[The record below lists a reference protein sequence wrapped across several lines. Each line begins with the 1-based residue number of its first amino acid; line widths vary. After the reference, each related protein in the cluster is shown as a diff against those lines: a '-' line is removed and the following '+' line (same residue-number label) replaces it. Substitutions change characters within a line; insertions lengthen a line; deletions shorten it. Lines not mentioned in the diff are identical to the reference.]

1 MILKVAFKNEDSIKG
16 LQELL
21 NNYPLIKL
29 IELNEISDKINALKL
44 KHYYGAKLS
53 PFACLIDN
61 NGKHIQAF
69 YSENKSFSLDYIKN
83 ELDHWL
89 LYNQIEDGNR
99 RNKKK

>member
-1 MILKVAFKNEDSIKG
+1 MILKVTFKNEDSING

-21 NNYPLIKL
+21 KNYPLVELIKL
-29 IELNEISDKINALKL
+29 SETSDKINALKL

-83 ELDHWL
+83 VLDHWL
-89 LYNQIEDGNR
+89 LYNQIEDGSSR
-99 RNKKK
+99 S

>member
-21 NNYPLIKL
+21 NNYPLIELIKL
-29 IELNEISDKINALKL
+29 SETSDKRNALKL

-83 ELDHWL
+83 VLDHWL
-89 LYNQIEDGNR
+89 LYNPIKDGNSG
-99 RNKKK
+99 N

>member
-61 NGKHIQAF
+61 NGKHVQAF

-83 ELDHWL
+83 VLDHWL
-89 LYNQIEDGNR
+89 LYNPIEDGNSGS
-99 RNKKK
+99 

>member
-1 MILKVAFKNEDSIKG
+1 MILKVAFKNEDSING

-21 NNYPLIKL
+21 KNYPLIEL
-29 IELNEISDKINALKL
+29 IEFNETSNKKNALKL

-53 PFACLIDN
+53 PFACLITN

-83 ELDHWL
+83 VLDHWL
-89 LYNQIEDGNR
+89 LYNPIEDGHS
-99 RNKKK
+99 

>member
-21 NNYPLIKL
+21 NNYPLIALIKL
-29 IELNEISDKINALKL
+29 SETSDKINALKL

-83 ELDHWL
+83 VLDHWL
-89 LYNQIEDGNR
+89 LYNQIEDGSSR
-99 RNKKK
+99 S

>member
-21 NNYPLIKL
+21 NNYPLIEL

-69 YSENKSFSLDYIKN
+69 YSENKSFSLDYIKIV
-83 ELDHWL
+83 LDHWL
-89 LYNQIEDGNR
+89 LYNPIEDGNSGS
-99 RNKKK
+99 

>member
-21 NNYPLIKL
+21 NNYPLIEL
-29 IELNEISDKINALKL
+29 IKLNETSNKINALKL

-61 NGKHIQAF
+61 NGKHVQAF

-83 ELDHWL
+83 VLDHWL
-89 LYNQIEDGNR
+89 LYNPIKDGSSR
-99 RNKKK
+99 S

>member
-21 NNYPLIKL
+21 NNYPLLELIKL
-29 IELNEISDKINALKL
+29 SETSDKINALKL

-83 ELDHWL
+83 VLDHWL
-89 LYNQIEDGNR
+89 LYNQIEDGSSR
-99 RNKKK
+99 S

>member
-1 MILKVAFKNEDSIKG
+1 MILKVAFKNEDSIKD

-21 NNYPLIKL
+21 KNYPLIEL
-29 IELNEISDKINALKL
+29 IEFNETSNKKNALKL

-53 PFACLIDN
+53 PFACLITN

-83 ELDHWL
+83 VLDHWL
-89 LYNQIEDGNR
+89 LYNPIEDGYS
-99 RNKKK
+99 RN

>member
-83 ELDHWL
+83 VLDHWL
-89 LYNQIEDGNR
+89 LYNAIEDGDS
-99 RNKKK
+99 RN

>member
-44 KHYYGAKLS
+44 KHYYGAKLY

-83 ELDHWL
+83 VLDHWL
-89 LYNQIEDGNR
+89 LYNPIEDGNSGS
-99 RNKKK
+99 

>member
-1 MILKVAFKNEDSIKG
+1 MILKVAFKNEDSING

-21 NNYPLIKL
+21 KNYPLVELIKL
-29 IELNEISDKINALKL
+29 SETSDKINALKK

-83 ELDHWL
+83 VLDHWL
-89 LYNQIEDGNR
+89 LYNKIEDGSSR
-99 RNKKK
+99 S

>member
-1 MILKVAFKNEDSIKG
+1 MILKVAFKNDDSIKG

-83 ELDHWL
+83 VLDHWL
-89 LYNQIEDGNR
+89 LYNQIEDGSSR
-99 RNKKK
+99 S

>member
-1 MILKVAFKNEDSIKG
+1 MILKVAFKNEDSING

-21 NNYPLIKL
+21 NNYPLVELIKL
-29 IELNEISDKINALKL
+29 SETSNRINAFKL

-83 ELDHWL
+83 ALDHWL
-89 LYNQIEDGNR
+89 LYNQIEDGSSR
-99 RNKKK
+99 S

>member
-1 MILKVAFKNEDSIKG
+1 MILKVAFKNEDSING

-21 NNYPLIKL
+21 NNYPLIELIKL
-29 IELNEISDKINALKL
+29 SETSDKINALKL

-61 NGKHIQAF
+61 NGKHVQAF

-83 ELDHWL
+83 VLDHWL
-89 LYNQIEDGNR
+89 LYNKIEDGSSR
-99 RNKKK
+99 S

>member
-21 NNYPLIKL
+21 NNYPLIEL

-83 ELDHWL
+83 VLDHWL
-89 LYNQIEDGNR
+89 LYNQIEDGSSR
-99 RNKKK
+99 S

>member
-1 MILKVAFKNEDSIKG
+1 MILKVAFKNEDSIKD

-21 NNYPLIKL
+21 KNYPLIEL
-29 IELNEISDKINALKL
+29 IEFNETSNKKNALKL

-61 NGKHIQAF
+61 NGKHVQAF

-83 ELDHWL
+83 VLDHWL
-89 LYNQIEDGNR
+89 LYNPIEDGNSGS
-99 RNKKK
+99 

>member
-21 NNYPLIKL
+21 NNYPLIELIKL
-29 IELNEISDKINALKL
+29 SETSDKINALKL

-83 ELDHWL
+83 VLDHWL
-89 LYNQIEDGNR
+89 LYNQTEDGSSR
-99 RNKKK
+99 S

>member
-53 PFACLIDN
+53 PFACLIEN
-61 NGKHIQAF
+61 NGKHVQAF
-69 YSENKSFSLDYIKN
+69 YSENKSFSLDYIKIV
-83 ELDHWL
+83 LDHWL
-89 LYNQIEDGNR
+89 LYNPIEDGNSGS
-99 RNKKK
+99 

>member
-1 MILKVAFKNEDSIKG
+1 METILKVAFKNEDSING

-21 NNYPLIKL
+21 NNYPLVELIKL
-29 IELNEISDKINALKL
+29 SETSNRINAFKL

-83 ELDHWL
+83 ALDHWL
-89 LYNQIEDGNR
+89 LYNQIEDGSSR
-99 RNKKK
+99 S

>member
-83 ELDHWL
+83 VLDHWL
-89 LYNQIEDGNR
+89 FYNPIEDGNSGS
-99 RNKKK
+99 

>member
-21 NNYPLIKL
+21 NNYPLIELIKL
-29 IELNEISDKINALKL
+29 SETSDKITALKL

-83 ELDHWL
+83 VLDHWL
-89 LYNQIEDGNR
+89 LYNPIEDGNS
-99 RNKKK
+99 RN

>member
-21 NNYPLIKL
+21 NNYPLIELIKL
-29 IELNEISDKINALKL
+29 SETSDKINALKL

-61 NGKHIQAF
+61 NGKHVQAF

-83 ELDHWL
+83 VLDHWL
-89 LYNQIEDGNR
+89 LYNPIENGNSGS
-99 RNKKK
+99 

>member
-21 NNYPLIKL
+21 NNYPLIELIKL
-29 IELNEISDKINALKL
+29 SETSDKINALKL

-69 YSENKSFSLDYIKN
+69 YLENKSFSLDYIKN
-83 ELDHWL
+83 VLDHWL
-89 LYNQIEDGNR
+89 LYNPIKDGNSR
-99 RNKKK
+99 S

>member
-1 MILKVAFKNEDSIKG
+1 MILKVVFKNEDSIKD
-16 LQELL
+16 LQEVL
-21 NNYPLIKL
+21 NNYPLIELIKL
-29 IELNEISDKINALKL
+29 SETSNKINALKL

-83 ELDHWL
+83 ALDHWL
-89 LYNQIEDGNR
+89 LYNPIVDGNS
-99 RNKKK
+99 RN

>member
-29 IELNEISDKINALKL
+29 IKLSETSDKINALKL

-61 NGKHIQAF
+61 NGKHVQAF

-83 ELDHWL
+83 VLDHWL
-89 LYNQIEDGNR
+89 LYNPIEDGNSR
-99 RNKKK
+99 S

>member
-1 MILKVAFKNEDSIKG
+1 MILKVAFKNEDSIKD

-21 NNYPLIKL
+21 KNYPLIEL
-29 IELNEISDKINALKL
+29 IEFNETSNKKNALKL

-83 ELDHWL
+83 VLDHWL
-89 LYNQIEDGNR
+89 LYNPIEDGNSGS
-99 RNKKK
+99 

>member
-83 ELDHWL
+83 VLDHWL
-89 LYNQIEDGNR
+89 LYNPIEDGNSGS
-99 RNKKK
+99 

>member
-61 NGKHIQAF
+61 NGKHVQAF

-83 ELDHWL
+83 VLDHWL
-89 LYNQIEDGNR
+89 LYNQIEDGSSR
-99 RNKKK
+99 S

>member
-21 NNYPLIKL
+21 NNYPLIELIKL
-29 IELNEISDKINALKL
+29 SETSDKINALKL

-61 NGKHIQAF
+61 NGKHVQAF

-83 ELDHWL
+83 VLDHRL
-89 LYNQIEDGNR
+89 LYNPIEDGDS
-99 RNKKK
+99 RN

>member
-1 MILKVAFKNEDSIKG
+1 MILKVAFKNENSIKG

-83 ELDHWL
+83 VLDHWL
-89 LYNQIEDGNR
+89 LYNPIEDGNSGS
-99 RNKKK
+99 

>member
-61 NGKHIQAF
+61 NGKHVQAF

-83 ELDHWL
+83 VLDHWL
-89 LYNQIEDGNR
+89 LYNPIEDGTSGS
-99 RNKKK
+99 

>member
-83 ELDHWL
+83 VLDHWL
-89 LYNQIEDGNR
+89 LYNPIEDGDSGN
-99 RNKKK
+99 